1 MEPVKNGRLGSPQ
14 PENSCALWRH
24 RGMDLVADFYKSIR
38 SAPHAPRSIAVV
50 VNELRCSSSRPRMAL
65 FLLNRVRYGKIQRRT
80 IGARQTNKG
89 GIHMKSQA
97 CMLTFLL
104 TCATAVVTMP
114 IISHA
119 EDTIQRTVR
128 GIVVAT
134 NIDVDPKT
142 IVVKVL
148 LPKKEE
154 LIVGARV
161 PPDTR
166 ITRGKQAV
174 RLADVKTGETAE
186 ISYLKTSDGLIAR
199 SIHVR

>member
-1 MEPVKNGRLGSPQ
+1 M
-14 PENSCALWRH
+14 
-24 RGMDLVADFYKSIR
+24 
-38 SAPHAPRSIAVV
+38 
-50 VNELRCSSSRPRMAL
+50 
-65 FLLNRVRYGKIQRRT
+65 GKL
-80 IGARQTNKG
+80 AY
-89 GIHMKSQA
+89 
-97 CMLTFLL
+97 LL
-104 TCATAVVTMP
+104 TVFLVCGSGGAAFPV
-114 IISHA
+114 A
-119 EDTIQRTVR
+119 GYADEAKQRTVR
-128 GIVVAT
+128 GAVVAT
-134 NIDVDPKT
+134 NIDVDPQT

-148 LPKKEE
+148 LPKKEV